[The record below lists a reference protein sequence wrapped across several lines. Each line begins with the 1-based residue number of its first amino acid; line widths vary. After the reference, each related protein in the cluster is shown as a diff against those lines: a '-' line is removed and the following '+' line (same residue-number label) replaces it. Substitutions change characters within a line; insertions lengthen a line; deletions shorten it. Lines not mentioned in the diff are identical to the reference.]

1 MPSQQIL
8 VSFREGL
15 KILQQAEDFT
25 TLRQTI
31 DSLVGICP
39 PAELPLAK
47 DAIAR
52 VIRLKQANEAIKFQS
67 YPQALEEVDKK
78 YRDLY
83 IVLRTSK
90 SKIPQTAPMNSEN
103 MAKPLTPPKQNQMAK
118 LPSLGGLS
126 LPSIV
131 RWLGDKKKYILTG
144 GALATS
150 VGGAYWLYKHFN
162 NDDPKSKESAPKESS
177 LDKTIRSIQKYK
189 AFTQMVNDPN
199 FSGDYAELISGKV
212 STKKKKNPKKK
223 EEPPKSREWEKDE
236 KSLMGDMD
244 VAFNSLSTR
253 PQLDYKLPQ
262 LPAPKNIDPRDIVD
276 DSAPLSLK
284 SRKPKEKK
292 IKRTRKPKE
301 KVREESSTSDSSPAP
316 SPFPTATVVEK
327 PKKTRKPRK
336 PRKPRET
343 KNESDVPKTKKS
355 KTSDAS
361 TGRLIPIV
369 KRTKRVKKV
378 NS

>member
-1 MPSQQIL
+1 MPSPQVL

-15 KILQQAEDFT
+15 KVLQQADDFT

-31 DSLVGICP
+31 DTLVSICP
-39 PAELPLAK
+39 PEESSLAK

-52 VIRLKQANEAIKFQS
+52 VIRLKQANEALKFQA

-78 YRDLY
+78 YQDLY

-90 SKIPQTAPMNSEN
+90 SKVSPQPVAPSPSGTHASSSNQ
-103 MAKPLTPPKQNQMAK
+103 TQMAK
-118 LPSLGGLS
+118 TTVPFGGLS
-126 LPSIV
+126 LPSLIQ
-131 RWLGDKKKYILTG
+131 WLGNKKKYLLTG
-144 GALATS
+144 GALAST

-162 NDDPKSKESAPKESS
+162 EEPGEKKENPIKESS

-199 FSGDYAELISGKV
+199 FSGDYVELMSGKP
-212 STKKKKNPKKK
+212 SSKKRKATKKK
-223 EEPPKSREWEKDE
+223 EEPQKSREWDRDE

-244 VAFNSLSTR
+244 SAFNSLSTR
-253 PQLDYKLPQ
+253 PQLSYKLPQ

-276 DSAPLSLK
+276 DSEPMSLK
-284 SRKPKEKK
+284 PIKRAKKKIVKRAKKKKPKIE
-292 IKRTRKPKE
+292 IE
-301 KVREESSTSDSSPAP
+301 EESSSSTSLFPSAP
-316 SPFPTATVVEK
+316 IEK
-327 PKKTRKPRK
+327 PKRARRPRK
-336 PRKPRET
+336 EKSSEPK
-343 KNESDVPKTKKS
+343 ESKAKRVKKI
-355 KTSDAS
+355 DAPP
-361 TGRLIPIV
+361 GRLIPII

>member
-1 MPSQQIL
+1 MPSPQIL

-15 KILQQAEDFT
+15 KVLQQADDFT

-31 DSLVGICP
+31 DTLVSICP
-39 PAELPLAK
+39 PEESSLAK

-52 VIRLKQANEAIKFQS
+52 VIRLKQANEAIKFQA

-90 SKIPQTAPMNSEN
+90 SKAPQPRPTPRPGNSPGSSASPPPQT
-103 MAKPLTPPKQNQMAK
+103 QMAK
-118 LPSLGGLS
+118 TTAPFGGLS
-126 LPSIV
+126 LPSLIQ
-131 RWLGDKKKYILTG
+131 WLGNKKKYLLTG
-144 GALATS
+144 GALAST

-162 NDDPKSKESAPKESS
+162 GDAEEKDKKENPVKESS

-199 FSGDYAELISGKV
+199 FSGDYADLVSGK
-212 STKKKKNPKKK
+212 SSKKRKTTKKKK
-223 EEPPKSREWEKDE
+223 EEPQKSREWDRDE
-236 KSLMGDMD
+236 KSLMCDMD
-244 VAFNSLSTR
+244 SAFNSLSAR
-253 PQLDYKLPQ
+253 PQLTYKLPQ

-276 DSAPLSLK
+276 DSEPLSLK
-284 SRKPKEKK
+284 PLKTPAKKK
-292 IKRTRKPKE
+292 IKRARKKKPRIE
-301 KVREESSTSDSSPAP
+301 AEESSSS
-316 SPFPTATVVEK
+316 SLFPTAAPVEK
-327 PKKTRKPRK
+327 PKKTRRPRK
-336 PRKPRET
+336 ARSSEPK
-343 KNESDVPKTKKS
+343 ESKAKKV
-355 KTSDAS
+355 KKIDAP
-361 TGRLIPIV
+361 GRLIPIV

>member
-1 MPSQQIL
+1 MPSAQIL

-15 KILQQAEDFT
+15 KILQQADDFT

-31 DSLVGICP
+31 DTLAGICP
-39 PAELPLAK
+39 PEELPLAK

-52 VIRLKQANEAIKFQS
+52 VIRLKQANEAIKFQA

-90 SKIPQTAPMNSEN
+90 SKVAPQATMPSAMNPNN
-103 MAKPLTPPKQNQMAK
+103 MTGPPPAPPKQNQIAK
-118 LPSLGGLS
+118 LPSLSGLS
-126 LPSIV
+126 LPSLM

-150 VGGAYWLYKHFN
+150 VGGAYWLYKHL
-162 NDDPKSKESAPKESS
+162 NDEPNSKKDNPAKESS

-199 FSGDYAELISGKV
+199 FSGDYAELMSGKT
-212 STKKKKNPKKK
+212 TKKKKNTRKKK
-223 EEPPKSREWEKDE
+223 EDPQKSREWDRDE

-244 VAFNSLSTR
+244 TAFNSLSSR
-253 PQLDYKLPQ
+253 PQLAYKLPQ
-262 LPAPKNIDPRDIVD
+262 LPAPKNIDPRDVVD
-276 DSAPLSLK
+276 DSELLSLK
-284 SRKPKEKK
+284 PRKAPAKKK
-292 IKRTRKPKE
+292 IKRTRKRKPKKE
-301 KVREESSTSDSSPAP
+301 AQEEAITTSI
-316 SPFPTATVVEK
+316 FPTAVSSPEK
-327 PKKTRKPRK
+327 PKRTRKSRK
-336 PRKPRET
+336 EKSSFPKE
-343 KNESDVPKTKKS
+343 PKTKKV
-355 KTSDAS
+355 KKIDAPP
-361 TGRLIPIV
+361 GRLIPIV